1 MSNEGDYMALTRAEI
16 QRKSDEKRGVKSKA
30 YKLPIHVIELI
41 VELTSCV
48 WWVGIFHYQL
58 TFKFDL
64 ECRRT
69 TVYFESIREPF

>member
-41 VELTSCV
+41 FELSAKTGKSQSK
-48 WWVGIFHYQL
+48 IIEEAILMFNYSLQ
-58 TFKFDL
+58 
-64 ECRRT
+64 
-69 TVYFESIREPF
+69 

>member
-41 VELTSCV
+41 VELSDKTGKSQSK
-48 WWVGIFHYQL
+48 IIEEAILMFNHSL
-58 TFKFDL
+58 K
-64 ECRRT
+64 
-69 TVYFESIREPF
+69 